1 MKRLMSGLRY
11 GDKGFTLVELL
22 VVIGI
27 IGALSAV
34 VVPNAGS
41 FLDHGKTEAMQT
53 EFHNIQLAMHAGTI
67 DNNLTSITHW

>member
-1 MKRLMSGLRY
+1 MKRLMSGLRHEN
-11 GDKGFTLVELL
+11 KGFTLVELL

-34 VVPNAGS
+34 VVPNVGS
-41 FLDHGKTEAMQT
+41 FLDHGKTGAMQT
-53 EFHNIQLAMHAGTI
+53 EFHNVQLAMHAGMI